1 MTIGQSSILALRHE
15 KCTTLGMLENVVKQN
30 EIPVRYLNI
39 SDNERLSEPITNYS
53 HIVVLGGTMSVYED
67 EQYSFLKDEF
77 KLIETAIARKIP
89 IVGICLGSQILAKVL
104 GAKVYRGKAGREAGW
119 CEVHL
124 NESAIDDQLLNT
136 FPSQFKVFQSHQDTF
151 DLPENCVH
159 LAKSDRYPN
168 QAFRYENFVWA
179 LQFHLEMD
187 QSVISGCSSLIEQ
200 ELKDSKIDDTT
211 VDQMIEEAK
220 RFSPAV
226 QPLADRLMQQF
237 LAIR

>member
-1 MTIGQSSILALRHE
+1 MTIGQPSILALQHE
-15 KCTTLGMLENVVKQN
+15 KCTTLGMLKNVVKQN
-30 EIPVRYLNI
+30 KIPVRYLNT

-67 EQYSFLKDEF
+67 EQYSFLKEEF
-77 KLIETAIARKIP
+77 QLIETAIAARIP

-104 GAKVYRGKAGREAGW
+104 GAQVYRGEAGREAGW

-124 NESAIDDQLLNT
+124 KESANDDRLLKS
-136 FPSQFKVFQSHQDTF
+136 FPSKFKVFQSHQDTF
-151 DLPENCVH
+151 DLPSGCVH

-168 QAFRYENFVWA
+168 QAFRYEDFVWA

-187 QSVISGCSSLIEQ
+187 ESVISDCSSLIEQ

-211 VDQMIEEAK
+211 VEQMIEEAEK
-220 RFSPAV
+220 FSPAV
-226 QPLADRLMQQF
+226 QPLADRFMQQF
-237 LAIR
+237 LAL